1 MYPPLPS
8 RVHISILLPSPYFPS
23 LLESFIIGRL
33 VLEQSLDKAIL
44 SLLPA
49 LLLGFLSHAFCI
61 LSASATFRGVSDTEL
76 CQCSMTLWMG
86 HSVSTPAVPFRPA
99 IQWQNYTMVSL
110 LRNCSYHRPPAPHP
124 TPTPPLHPAL
134 HVGPSQW
141 KMWVVF
147 LVGYSYWDVE
157 GRPGWRRWALV
168 LEKNVFEVRDQ

>member
-33 VLEQSLDKAIL
+33 VLEQSLDRSIL

-61 LSASATFRGVSDTEL
+61 LSASATFRGLVSDTEL

-86 HSVSTPAVPFRPA
+86 DSVSTPGVPFRPA
-99 IQWQNYTMVSL
+99 IQWQNYTVVFL
-110 LRNCSYHRPPAPHP
+110 LRNCSYHRPPPPPPHPHP
-124 TPTPPLHPAL
+124 TPASCPPC
-134 HVGPSQW
+134 
-141 KMWVVF
+141 
-147 LVGYSYWDVE
+147 
-157 GRPGWRRWALV
+157 RPITV
-168 LEKNVFEVRDQ
+168 KNVGGISGWL